1 MVFFKE
7 CLIFLSVTEITD
19 CPPRL
24 CIGLVFIAITGNFG
38 VDEMETA
45 PAEQAPSDAGVLPA
59 VAARV
64 KAGRRPAA

>member
-24 CIGLVFIAITGNFG
+24 CVCVIFIAVTGNFG
-38 VDEMETA
+38 VNETETA
-45 PAEQAPSDAGVLPA
+45 PAEQAPSNPVNSRL
-59 VAARV
+59 
-64 KAGRRPAA
+64 